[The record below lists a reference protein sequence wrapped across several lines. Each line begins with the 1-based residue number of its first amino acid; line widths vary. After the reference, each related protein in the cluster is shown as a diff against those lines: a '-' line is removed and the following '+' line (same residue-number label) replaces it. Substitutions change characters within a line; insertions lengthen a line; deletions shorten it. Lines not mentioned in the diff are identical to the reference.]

1 MREVAGAG
9 HDNRGGSP
17 GLFTRHDRQLL
28 VQPPGN
34 VLLLLGAVAVTRDKT
49 VFLDIKVALDVD
61 RRVDQRLQLAAG
73 DPGALDPDH
82 VKAGWHVDR
91 AGPAVLDQA
100 GGRKCTAS
108 PRHRGCSTFSAIA
121 APQSKHAWVQAMSS
135 ACTAAGRDCLLQ
147 ALDQD
152 GLASTAP
159 PVNRDHARAT
169 LHLRRHLAQP
179 PEHAVQQLHLP
190 AAGFDLTR
198 VQPHLSLAV
207 RTLAASVSVTRRW
220 TAHLCRRT
228 PMRISQRDV
237 AEGRAVVARSMCLG
251 LQQPV

>member
-1 MREVAGAG
+1 MTGI
-9 HDNRGGSP
+9 
-17 GLFTRHDRQLL
+17 L
-28 VQPPGN
+28 VQSPGN
-34 VLLLLGAVAVTRDKT
+34 VLLLLGAVAVTRDQA

-73 DPGALDPDH
+73 APGALDPDH

-198 VQPHLSLAV
+198 VQPHLSLAIPDPSRQRERHPQV
-207 RTLAASVSVTRRW
+207 DCSPVQKDPDEDQSAGRRGGPCGRSALHVLGASTARLSVFRGSRR
-220 TAHLCRRT
+220 
-228 PMRISQRDV
+228 
-237 AEGRAVVARSMCLG
+237 
-251 LQQPV
+251 